1 MSAPQYGPN
10 DTSVGNAL
18 AGSEYGYT
26 DAPLIEDPA
35 SFAIQPSGEQMDL
48 QFLNEPYSENWDDTK
63 KMLWEQKWVMGIS
76 PTPASAAKDAKAMAE
91 DQRKRAADA
100 SGQKGKPMTSSE
112 VEKLTQLDSVGY
124 SLGVLEQRLDKIPER
139 ERGPIF
145 GKVRTANPYDV
156 DAQEVQNII
165 TSITPG
171 LARGVFNEVGVLTEP
186 DMQRYMSLLPNPKT
200 PPALAKRNLANLRE
214 KLAEEKISTIDNMR
228 KAGMDVTGFE
238 EDYNRIVQEREARK
252 QAAANPEQAAAQPA
266 PEAQLPA
273 AFGGYVL
280 KQPGAPDFDPAE
292 NNGQPYY
299 EEQ

>member
-1 MSAPQYGPN
+1 MSAPQYDPN

-18 AGSEYGYT
+18 SGSEYNYT

-35 SFAIQPSGEQMDL
+35 SFAIQPTGEQMDL
-48 QFLNEPYSENWDDTK
+48 QFLNEPYSENWDDSK
-63 KMLWEQKWVMGIS
+63 KMLWEQKWVTGIS

-112 VEKLTQLDSVGY
+112 VEKFTQLDSVGY
-124 SLGVLEQRLDKIPER
+124 SLDLLEQKLNKIPER
-139 ERGPIF
+139 ERGPIY

-156 DAQEVQNII
+156 SAQEVQNII

-171 LARGVFNEVGVLTEP
+171 LARGVFGEVGVLTDT
-186 DMQRYMSLLPNPKT
+186 DMARYSKLLPNPAT
-200 PPALAKRNLANLRE
+200 PPDLAKLNMDNLRE
-214 KLAEEKISTIDNMR
+214 KLADSKIKQIETMR
-228 KAGMDVTGFE
+228 KAGMDVAGFE
-238 EDYNRIVQEREARK
+238 EDYSRLIQEREARK